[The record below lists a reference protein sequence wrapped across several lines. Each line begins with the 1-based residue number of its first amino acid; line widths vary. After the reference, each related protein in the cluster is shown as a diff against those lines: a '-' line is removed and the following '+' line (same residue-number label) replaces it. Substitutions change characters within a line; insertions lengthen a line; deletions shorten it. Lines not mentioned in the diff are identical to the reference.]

1 VQQVKVAQAIL
12 LVRIL
17 SAAESGCAPTIVPNS
32 NPMDIRAALKEG
44 MAQLRAAQVPS
55 HTLATELLLMYALG
69 HDRAWIYSHPEEAVD
84 SATAEKFL
92 ALIARR
98 AAGEPVQYL
107 TGKQEFWGLEFEVT
121 PAVLIPRPETEHVM
135 EVALARLGERGI
147 KIHMGTGAPR
157 ERLQVADVGTGS
169 GCLAVALA
177 WELPHAEVFATD
189 ISAPALEVAR
199 RNAARHGVA
208 DRIHFTQCDLL
219 TGLENSDVNSAGAR
233 HAVPASARGG
243 AQFDLIVSNPPYI
256 ASNEADELQREV
268 RDHEPHAALFGGPTG
283 VEMYQR
289 LIDQARGLLRHRGIV
304 VLELGHD
311 SAEHVRGIFDSQHG
325 WSKVAITKDLAGIPR
340 VLAAERA
347 R

>member
-1 VQQVKVAQAIL
+1 
-12 LVRIL
+12 
-17 SAAESGCAPTIVPNS
+17 
-32 NPMDIRAALKEG
+32 MDIRAALKEG
-44 MAQLRAAQVPS
+44 MAQLRAAQIPS
-55 HTLATELLLMYALG
+55 HTLAAELLLMHALER
-69 HDRAWIYSHPEEAVD
+69 DRAWMYGHPEESLDPA
-84 SATAEKFL
+84 AAEKFR

-147 KIHMGTGAPR
+147 KIHMDTGAPR
-157 ERLQVADVGTGS
+157 ETLRVADVGTGS

-177 WELPHAEVFATD
+177 WELPHAEVVATD
-189 ISAPALEVAR
+189 ISEPALEVAR

-208 DRIHFTQCDLL
+208 ERVHFLQRDLL
-219 TGLENSDVNSAGAR
+219 TGLAQTDPSGVVAR
-233 HAVPASARGG
+233 HAMAASTQNRPL
-243 AQFDLIVSNPPYI
+243 FDLIVSNPPYI
-256 ASNEADELQREV
+256 ARNEAEQLQREV
-268 RDHEPHAALFGGPTG
+268 RDHEPHAALFGGATG
-283 VEMYQR
+283 TEMYQR
-289 LIDQARGLLRHRGIV
+289 LIDQARELLRDRGIL

-311 SAEHVRGIFDSQHG
+311 SAEHVRGIFDAQPA
-325 WSKVAITKDLAGIPR
+325 WTKVAITMDLAGIPR

>member
-1 VQQVKVAQAIL
+1 
-12 LVRIL
+12 
-17 SAAESGCAPTIVPNS
+17 
-32 NPMDIRAALKEG
+32 MDIRTALKEG
-44 MAQLRAAQVPS
+44 MAQLRAAQIPS
-55 HTLATELLLMYALG
+55 HTLAAELLLMHALER
-69 HDRAWIYSHPEEAVD
+69 DRAWIYGHPEEFLDPPA
-84 SATAEKFL
+84 AEKFL

-147 KIHMGTGAPR
+147 KIHLDTGAPR
-157 ERLQVADVGTGS
+157 EKLRVADVGTGS

-177 WELPHAEVFATD
+177 WELPHAEVYATD

-208 DRIHFTQCDLL
+208 DRIQFLQRDLL
-219 TGLENSDVNSAGAR
+219 TGLENIDPSSVVAQ
-233 HAVPASARGG
+233 HATHPSTQRGPL
-243 AQFDLIVSNPPYI
+243 FDLIVSNPPYI
-256 ASNEADELQREV
+256 ARNEAPQLQREV

-283 VEMYQR
+283 TEMYQR
-289 LIDQARGLLRHRGIV
+289 LIDQARDLLRDRGIL

-311 SAEHVRGIFDSQHG
+311 SAEHVRGIFDVQPA
-325 WSKVAITKDLAGIPR
+325 WTKVAITMDLAGIPR